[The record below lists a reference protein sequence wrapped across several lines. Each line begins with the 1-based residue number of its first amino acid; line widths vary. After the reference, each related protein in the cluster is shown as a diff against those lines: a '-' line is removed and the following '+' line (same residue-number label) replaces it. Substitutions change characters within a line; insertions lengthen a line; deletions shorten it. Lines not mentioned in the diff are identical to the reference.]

1 MSENDDFDPPI
12 ALIPNDAL
20 LNAIPEGQIPRIALS
35 DAAFYTL
42 IQENID
48 IDGYNLAIIALKK
61 MLVLVLDGTFT
72 YKGQFQREIEN
83 RSIPYTL
90 DIQLLNSLDLNYIKN
105 VQALIKARINRL
117 PYTTTNEQLITQV

>member
-1 MSENDDFDPPI
+1 MSEDDDFDPPI
-12 ALIPNDAL
+12 ALIPNA
-20 LNAIPEGQIPRIALS
+20 AAVSEGQIPRVALS
-35 DAAFYTL
+35 DAAFYAL

-48 IDGYNLAIIALKK
+48 INRHNPAIIALKK
-61 MLVLVLDGTFT
+61 ILVLVLDGAST

-90 DIQLLNSLDLNYIKN
+90 NIQLPNSLDLNCIKN

-117 PYTTTNEQLITQV
+117 PYTGTNEQLIA